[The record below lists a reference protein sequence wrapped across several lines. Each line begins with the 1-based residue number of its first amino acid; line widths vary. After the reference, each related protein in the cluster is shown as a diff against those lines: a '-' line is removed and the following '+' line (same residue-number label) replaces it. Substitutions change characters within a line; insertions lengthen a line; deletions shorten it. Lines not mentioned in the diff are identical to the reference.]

1 MSVSGK
7 RILIVEDEALVA
19 MLVED
24 IVEDLGG
31 IPIGPASTIEKGLS
45 LALSE
50 SIDAAVLDVNIRGES
65 IGPVAR
71 LLSERRIPIVVT
83 SGYGAQANLDGV
95 AADVIFEK
103 PFDADQLANALVE
116 LTKAGSG

>member
-1 MSVSGK
+1 MSVLGK